1 MEEVAKEKLGLVYE
15 GEILFKE
22 DNKAGRL
29 ILNSGPAFFVA
40 KNEVPGS
47 LNLTKRKQQPSYNRE
62 GRKGKD
68 HGYREKGTE
77 KSETGTVCTG
87 VHALQA
93 EIIGLCG

>member
-1 MEEVAKEKLGLVYE
+1 M
-15 GEILFKE
+15 
-22 DNKAGRL
+22 
-29 ILNSGPAFFVA
+29 
-40 KNEVPGS
+40 
-47 LNLTKRKQQPSYNRE
+47 TKRKQQPSYNRE

-93 EIIGLCG
+93 EIIGICGKLRRIG